1 MPPRIAST
9 PTSILFDRVV
19 GALLCREHATRRLAV
34 LLVGLALLSSGAAGL
49 CNQVIWQRAL
59 KIFLGGSETISSMIV
74 VLVFMAGLGVGSI
87 WMGRRTA
94 SLKDP
99 LRTFMVV
106 ETSLCVANLAVCMI
120 LQSDLGDS
128 VFALQSLAVG
138 LGIPLKLL
146 YAISATLILAIPCLL
161 MGATMPL
168 AAEVSQRRLGLTDP
182 RVLGLLFFVN
192 TFGSVAGTV
201 LASGYM
207 MSHWGQTAS
216 LEAAAGLNLLAAT
229 MLGLMLLFLPRT
241 SVSNGCDL
249 SDTPQP
255 TSRRHILQPSLEEM
269 LALGLGFCSLG
280 YEMYLFRLIALRHE
294 PLPFTFAS
302 VLAGFLLFWSIGAAL
317 SARSRL
323 SISSGLRLCA
333 LFVCLSIPMFVF
345 DSLSTVGGPWD
356 IVLFIASRF
365 PYFLPCVLFGY
376 LFSRVAAR
384 AAHSW
389 GRDVGRIYAW
399 NTAGSCS
406 GIVIMTFV
414 GYEMPFFMMVLLIA
428 FLLYAM
434 QEVVV
439 SLDST
444 RGPAGVVPRW
454 VYPLCGGVA
463 TVVLSLCVDMSGII
477 SNMRMYYGRDGVIGI
492 DTNGNMVWDGLWHSK
507 LSVNN
512 DHVGTNN
519 WYLAICPVLSHTTEP
534 LEDVC
539 VIGVAT
545 GVTASTLAK
554 MDTVKRVDG
563 YDITHTLEDVY
574 QRHPEGTLHIAD
586 NPKINI
592 IWQDART
599 GLSLH
604 RDRKYD
610 LIQTQPLYLKQAGSS
625 LLNSVEFYTLVG
637 QRLKPGGVFC
647 LYSNGTAQQAFVIR
661 QTASA
666 VFEHHTSFLNGYLL
680 ILSNDPIDLTEAA
693 LAERFKTTDPL
704 WDEIRSWPE
713 TRNPKAVLELLDSP
727 PLDWGDGRLIVTD
740 NHPIVEYPMY
750 IAARVKELG
759 YTVELPVPQRL
770 LTTTNDR

>member
-1 MPPRIAST
+1 MCADHIFGPCTKCNPSSNRGTTIADIQRSQQQPLRWRLSEKQVDNGFHSRQRPITIQCYAAKLHCCEDCKSSEPTLRLARPPMPPRIAST

-269 LALGLGFCSLG
+269 LALGLGFCQLG
-280 YEMYLFRLIALRHE
+280 YEM
-294 PLPFTFAS
+294 
-302 VLAGFLLFWSIGAAL
+302 
-317 SARSRL
+317 
-323 SISSGLRLCA
+323 
-333 LFVCLSIPMFVF
+333 
-345 DSLSTVGGPWD
+345 
-356 IVLFIASRF
+356 
-365 PYFLPCVLFGY
+365 
-376 LFSRVAAR
+376 
-384 AAHSW
+384 
-389 GRDVGRIYAW
+389 
-399 NTAGSCS
+399 
-406 GIVIMTFV
+406 
-414 GYEMPFFMMVLLIA
+414 
-428 FLLYAM
+428 
-434 QEVVV
+434 
-439 SLDST
+439 
-444 RGPAGVVPRW
+444 
-454 VYPLCGGVA
+454 
-463 TVVLSLCVDMSGII
+463 
-477 SNMRMYYGRDGVIGI
+477 
-492 DTNGNMVWDGLWHSK
+492 
-507 LSVNN
+507 
-512 DHVGTNN
+512 
-519 WYLAICPVLSHTTEP
+519 
-534 LEDVC
+534 
-539 VIGVAT
+539 
-545 GVTASTLAK
+545 
-554 MDTVKRVDG
+554 
-563 YDITHTLEDVY
+563 
-574 QRHPEGTLHIAD
+574 
-586 NPKINI
+586 
-592 IWQDART
+592 
-599 GLSLH
+599 
-604 RDRKYD
+604 
-610 LIQTQPLYLKQAGSS
+610 
-625 LLNSVEFYTLVG
+625 
-637 QRLKPGGVFC
+637 
-647 LYSNGTAQQAFVIR
+647 
-661 QTASA
+661 
-666 VFEHHTSFLNGYLL
+666 
-680 ILSNDPIDLTEAA
+680 
-693 LAERFKTTDPL
+693 
-704 WDEIRSWPE
+704 
-713 TRNPKAVLELLDSP
+713 
-727 PLDWGDGRLIVTD
+727 
-740 NHPIVEYPMY
+740 
-750 IAARVKELG
+750 
-759 YTVELPVPQRL
+759 
-770 LTTTNDR
+770 

>member
-1 MPPRIAST
+1 MVAS
-9 PTSILFDRVV
+9 
-19 GALLCREHATRRLAV
+19 
-34 LLVGLALLSSGAAGL
+34 
-49 CNQVIWQRAL
+49 
-59 KIFLGGSETISSMIV
+59 
-74 VLVFMAGLGVGSI
+74 
-87 WMGRRTA
+87 
-94 SLKDP
+94 
-99 LRTFMVV
+99 
-106 ETSLCVANLAVCMI
+106 
-120 LQSDLGDS
+120 
-128 VFALQSLAVG
+128 
-138 LGIPLKLL
+138 
-146 YAISATLILAIPCLL
+146 
-161 MGATMPL
+161 
-168 AAEVSQRRLGLTDP
+168 
-182 RVLGLLFFVN
+182 
-192 TFGSVAGTV
+192 
-201 LASGYM
+201 
-207 MSHWGQTAS
+207 
-216 LEAAAGLNLLAAT
+216 
-229 MLGLMLLFLPRT
+229 
-241 SVSNGCDL
+241 
-249 SDTPQP
+249 
-255 TSRRHILQPSLEEM
+255 
-269 LALGLGFCSLG
+269 
-280 YEMYLFRLIALRHE
+280 
-294 PLPFTFAS
+294 
-302 VLAGFLLFWSIGAAL
+302 
-317 SARSRL
+317 
-323 SISSGLRLCA
+323 
-333 LFVCLSIPMFVF
+333 
-345 DSLSTVGGPWD
+345 
-356 IVLFIASRF
+356 
-365 PYFLPCVLFGY
+365 
-376 LFSRVAAR
+376 
-384 AAHSW
+384 
-389 GRDVGRIYAW
+389 
-399 NTAGSCS
+399 
-406 GIVIMTFV
+406 
-414 GYEMPFFMMVLLIA
+414 
-428 FLLYAM
+428 
-434 QEVVV
+434 
-439 SLDST
+439 
-444 RGPAGVVPRW
+444 
-454 VYPLCGGVA
+454 
-463 TVVLSLCVDMSGII
+463 
-477 SNMRMYYGRDGVIGI
+477 YYGKDGVIEI
-492 DTNGNMVWDGLWHSK
+492 NNKLDMRWDGLWHSK